1 MARNHGIFRK
11 LPATTGERITAA
23 EAMVFRYG
31 ILQIFEALK
40 TGPFLM
46 ASGDRQRAAQLEH
59 HFRTLCHR
67 FVFAF
72 QDLNSLMQELVD
84 SYAHH
89 QLPPVASMRIHL
101 QAEVLADHV
110 LTYLNTIVDDVAIVI
125 ALATGFAE
133 PDSIDNM
140 AKLRNPDYRNDAALA
155 PVKSLL
161 DHVDNAGSW
170 WALAFKREQG
180 ARQLLVHNQH
190 LVSFQL
196 SSAPGGPYEAR
207 AVLMSP
213 FAERTFAC
221 WDFFGLLRS
230 LLSDL
235 FGWLDRLEVALTSH
249 LRMKATGWSPWPN
262 CPSLLLPVGYPEGL
276 TRYDPVYFPIPLCEG
291 ADPLPWSVSVQT
303 GESARARDGDV
314 APR

>member
-11 LPATTGERITAA
+11 CPATTGERITAA

-31 ILQIFEALK
+31 ILQIFDALRAS
-40 TGPFLM
+40 PFLM
-46 ASGDRQRAAQLEH
+46 ASGDRQRAAQLDH
-59 HFRTLCHR
+59 HFRTLCSR
-67 FVFAF
+67 FVFAL
-72 QDLNSLMQELVD
+72 QELNSLMQELVD
-84 SYAHH
+84 RHAHD
-89 QLPPVASMRIHL
+89 QPPPLASMRIHL

-125 ALATGFAE
+125 ALATGFTK
-133 PDSIDNM
+133 PDSIDSM
-140 AKLRNPDYRNDAALA
+140 GKLRKPAYRHDVALA

-161 DHVDNAGSW
+161 DHTDNAGSW
-170 WALAFKREQG
+170 WDLAFKREQG

-190 LVSFQL
+190 LVSFQV
-196 SSAPGGPYEAR
+196 SSALGGPFEAQ

-213 FAERTFAC
+213 FAESTFAC
-221 WDFFGLLRS
+221 GDFFGLLRS

-249 LRMKATGWSPWPN
+249 LSMKMTGWSPRPN
-262 CPSLLLPVGYPEGL
+262 CPFLLLPVGYPEGL

-291 ADPLPWSVSVQT
+291 ADPLPWSVSVQP
-303 GESARARDGDV
+303 G
-314 APR
+314 APHGLRNR